1 MNKKAFSLVELMT
14 VMVIMALIIGIAAI
28 AFNNINYENREKLNT
43 KLTRTI
49 ENASDAYCSNINNKC
64 AAGGTI
70 ILKTLVDE
78 GLLEGDLINY
88 VEEVDLDLCSTIAIN
103 AVGEYNFEY
112 VYDIN
117 APSNYDGLPELTSE
131 GECP

>member
-28 AFNNINYENREKLNT
+28 AFNNINYENRKKLNT

-64 AAGGTI
+64 TAGGTI
-70 ILKTLVDE
+70 TLQMLVNE
-78 GLLEGDLINY
+78 GLLEGDLVNY
-88 VEEVDLDLCSTIAIN
+88 VEEVDLDLCSTIEIM
-103 AVGEYNFEY
+103 AVGTSGFNFEY
-112 VYDIN
+112 AYDIN
-117 APSNYDGLPELTSE
+117 NPQNFDGI
-131 GECP
+131 C